1 METEFLQRLMQAD
14 LRLFE
19 PKEAAKLPMVLVPI
33 RGEKLSAGE
42 IKYILHRYGTRNGL
56 PCFRMQ
62 AAKDFITPGQKRVCK
77 GEWGGVVDS
86 LAFVAQK
93 DASWVENGS
102 FAYHSAVSED
112 TLVSAQSTVLESE
125 VRHSMIEKSQ
135 ILQSRIND
143 STIQNSEILDHC
155 TIVNSDVV
163 NCRLFDRV
171 WLEKVSAQSSSLFF
185 TAADNSVIYFE
196 KLRGDAENVRQL
208 NLHDYH
214 SPKFQKAKA
223 ENKPKGFW
231 QRLWR
236 GDFER

>member
-1 METEFLQRLMQAD
+1 MKSEFLQRLVQAD
-14 LRLFE
+14 LRLLS
-19 PKEAAKLPMVLVPI
+19 PKELDRLPSVVVPI
-33 RGEKLSAGE
+33 RGKQLKPEE
-42 IKYILHRYGTRNGL
+42 IKYILRRCGCRDQI
-56 PCFRMQ
+56 PCYRIQ
-62 AAKDFITPGQKRVCK
+62 AAKDFMTINQRRVCA
-77 GEWGGVVDS
+77 GEWGGIVDS
-86 LAFVAQK
+86 LSFVAQK

-196 KLRGDAENVRQL
+196 KLRGDAENVRQF

>member
-1 METEFLQRLMQAD
+1 MKKEFLRRLPQVD
-14 LRLFE
+14 L
-19 PKEAAKLPMVLVPI
+19 AGLPPRDLKNFPPILVPI
-33 RGEKLSAGE
+33 RGEKLKEDE
-42 IKYILHRYGTRNGL
+42 IKYILHLCGQHDKA
-56 PCFRMQ
+56 PCYRMQ
-62 AAKDFITPGQKRVCK
+62 AVKEFVTPDKHLVHE

-93 DASWVENGS
+93 DASWVEDGS